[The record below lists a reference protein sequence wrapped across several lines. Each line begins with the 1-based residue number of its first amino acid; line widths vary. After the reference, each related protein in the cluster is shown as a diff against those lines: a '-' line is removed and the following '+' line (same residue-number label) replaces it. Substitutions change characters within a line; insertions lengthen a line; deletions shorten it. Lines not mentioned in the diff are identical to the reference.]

1 MSLDK
6 IIAYV
11 VLHSELLIEVSIA
24 LVAVTSLYLAAR
36 AFLRNDSSAEEGASS
51 TDLSQIEAT
60 LKKIVEQGSLS
71 KNSSADYAAAGLTP
85 EQVAQA
91 TELKHEVEK
100 LKAEL
105 GHRTTQLE
113 ELKAKEAAGGA
124 VAGDGT
130 PSEDLSKLEARIKEL
145 ESKLSEYEIIS
156 EDIADLSFY
165 KEENQK
171 LQKELEALKNAAPV
185 AATPVAAP
193 VAAQQPEAE
202 IVGKSKVEEVVTPPP
217 AAVVEESPSFVDDDI
232 MAEFARAVEQQ
243 VATKPTQ
250 KQAVENSPVEEA
262 APVVAAAPDVVAPE
276 AVVEVAAELPMDIP
290 AEVPVEV
297 VAEAEQPAP
306 VEDAPAIEAEE
317 VSGLGE
323 MNLDKIV
330 EEAQIIEANPVE
342 STDSNVLEESLN
354 EDKLLAEAD
363 QLNVSPEDTQA
374 MGQFEEFVKKS

>member
-6 IIAYV
+6 IIAYI

-36 AFLRNDSSAEEGASS
+36 AFLRNDSAEEGHASS
-51 TDLSQIEAT
+51 SSDLSQIEAT
-60 LKKIVEQGSLS
+60 LKKIVEQGGIS
-71 KNSSADYAAAGLTP
+71 KGSDVDYAAAGLTP

-105 GHRTTQLE
+105 THRTTQLE
-113 ELKAKEAAGGA
+113 ELKAKEAAGGDQA
-124 VAGDGT
+124 SG
-130 PSEDLSKLEARIKEL
+130 PSEDLTKLEARIKEL

-185 AATPVAAP
+185 APVAAAPAP
-193 VAAQQPEAE
+193 VAQPEAE
-202 IVGKSKVEEVVTPPP
+202 IVGRSKVEVAAEPEPVVPAP
-217 AAVVEESPSFVDDDI
+217 AAEESPSFVDDDI
-232 MAEFARAVEQQ
+232 MAEFAKAVEQQ
-243 VATKPTQ
+243 VATKPTPRVPVA
-250 KQAVENSPVEEA
+250 KAPVEEA
-262 APVVAAAPDVVAPE
+262 TPAPEPAVIPEAAVEAAPESAPE
-276 AVVEVAAELPMDIP
+276 VAVEAA
-290 AEVPVEV
+290 AEVPVE
-297 VAEAEQPAP
+297 AE
-306 VEDAPAIEAEE
+306 DT
-317 VSGLGE
+317 SGLGE

-330 EEAQIIEANPVE
+330 EEAQIIEANPITNV
-342 STDSNVLEESLN
+342 DSNVLEESLN

-363 QLNVSPEDTQA
+363 QFNVSAEDTQA